1 MLHWAVTSLFVLAIL
16 ASVLGLPAV
25 AAALAAAGVLFAC
38 LWIVVGIILRLVGD
52 GSHAL
57 R

>member
-25 AAALAAAGVLFAC
+25 AVTLAAAGALAAC
-38 LWIVVGIILRLVGD
+38 LWVVIGIIIRMVGD
-52 GSHAL
+52 GTHAL